1 MEKKTNGNFISKENL
16 DFIAEA
22 FKNQESTSL
31 SPTLDKND
39 TFKEHLFPTDKEGLI
54 EFIQAQ
60 MQSLKEPVD
69 DILHSEDDCKH
80 LRLEDLDE
88 W

>member
-22 FKNQESTSL
+22 FKSQVSSSS
-31 SPTLDKND
+31 SPTLDEND
-39 TFKEHLFPTDKEGLI
+39 ASKEPLFPTDKEGLI

-60 MQSLKEPVD
+60 MQSLKEPID

-88 W
+88 